1 MSTKQDT
8 GKQYFELRRYHLLT
22 GKKKNRVGDF
32 LRDSAIPAL
41 NRLGV
46 GPVGA
51 FTVLHGPNQPTL
63 YVLLPH
69 PSLESVATLSERL
82 LADKQ
87 LKTKGASFLG
97 AGLDDPAY
105 GRIESSLMVAFDD
118 MPRLEVPPQL
128 SQKKPRIFE
137 LRIYE
142 SHSLQAGKKKVE
154 MFNAGGEIAIFRRTG
169 LRPVF
174 FGETV
179 VGAQMPNLTYMLA
192 FDDMSARDAA
202 WQSFRV
208 DSDWAK
214 LRKDEQYADTVSN
227 ITDIILRP
235 ASFSQI

>member
-1 MSTKQDT
+1 M
-8 GKQYFELRRYHLLT
+8 
-22 GKKKNRVGDF
+22 
-32 LRDSAIPAL
+32 
-41 NRLGV
+41 
-46 GPVGA
+46 
-51 FTVLHGPNQPTL
+51 
-63 YVLLPH
+63 
-69 PSLESVATLSERL
+69 ATLSERL

-87 LKTKGASFLG
+87 LKANGASFLG

-118 MPRLEVPPQL
+118 MPKLEVPPQL

-192 FDDMSARDAA
+192 FDDMSARDDA

-214 LRKDEQYADTVSN
+214 LQKDKQYADTVSN